1 MASPRVAT
9 ALSVSE
15 CVCTED
21 TVLLELV
28 SCAARRLFLCV
39 LLLALLA
46 LLARRWPDSLRPS
59 DLRASAAR

>member
-28 SCAARRLFLCV
+28 SCVARRLFLCV
-39 LLLALLA
+39 LLLA